1 MFGRQIDLPIDLQLG
16 RPEQESGYQNKT
28 EYVQTLQARLDRVH
42 AFARGNMKLG
52 SERHKRYYDH
62 KAQNHGF
69 ERGDPVWLHNP
80 RRKKGRTPKLQRPW
94 EGPYLVTSR
103 LDDLIYRIQKGP
115 RSKPMVV
122 HVDRLK
128 KYKGDSFDNWL
139 AEPKTT
145 GTMATDGKSA
155 EQHVPKPAAPANG
168 LGGARTT
175 AEGAKK
181 NPRRSRRKPAWT
193 ADYQMD

>member
-1 MFGRQIDLPIDLQLG
+1 M
-16 RPEQESGYQNKT
+16 
-28 EYVQTLQARLDRVH
+28 DRVH
-42 AFARGNMKLG
+42 AFARGNTKLG

-62 KAQNHGF
+62 KAQNRGF

-103 LDDLIYRIQKGP
+103 IDDLIYRIQKGP

-122 HVDRLK
+122 HVDQLK
-128 KYKGDSFDNWL
+128 KYRGNSFNNWL

-145 GTMATDGKSA
+145 GALPSNDKSA
-155 EQHVPKPAAPANG
+155 KQHDQKSAAAAKGP
-168 LGGARTT
+168 GGAST
-175 AEGAKK
+175 AEGAGER
-181 NPRRSRRKPAWT
+181 PRRSRRKPAWA
-193 ADYQMD
+193 ADYYMD